1 MKRRL
6 LLLNVALAALI
17 GLAAW
22 RLHQRSIVEN
32 THEQAVLRHAVKI
45 APPPPVTPV
54 LAPKQLSGSTYGDIA
69 QEDLFAKDRNPTVV
83 IEPPVVVPPKP
94 MPPLPL
100 FYGVMNL
107 PSGPIAIMSEKPNT
121 KHIGVHSGD
130 KVGEFTVL
138 ALNSQQIEF
147 EWDGKKIVRK
157 VNELIDRSAQNTAVA
172 PVPNPAPPVNAAP
185 PAVAPGNPPAP
196 SGKVAGIPAAAVAT
210 DDGSYRETDK
220 DGHTWLYRQTPFGI
234 SKVEDKGAKK

>member
-22 RLHQRSIVEN
+22 RLHERWIAEN
-32 THEQAVLRHAVKI
+32 THEQAVLQHAAKI
-45 APPPPVTPV
+45 APPPPITPV
-54 LAPKQLSGSTYGDIA
+54 PAPKPLSGAAYGDIA
-69 QEDLFAKDRNPTVV
+69 QKDLFARDRNPVVV
-83 IEPPVVVPPKP
+83 IDPPVVVPPKP

-121 KHIGVHSGD
+121 KHMGVHSGD

-138 ALNSQQIEF
+138 ALDARQIEF
-147 EWDGKKIVRK
+147 EWDGKKIVRN
-157 VNELIDRSAQNTAVA
+157 VNELIDRSAQNTAA
-172 PVPNPAPPVNAAP
+172 PAPTVSAP
-185 PAVAPGNPPAP
+185 AVTPPQPTVAPGNAAP
-196 SGKVAGIPAAAVAT
+196 GQVAGIPPAAVAT
-210 DDGSYRETDK
+210 DDGSYREKDK
-220 DGHTWLYRQTPFGI
+220 DGRTWLYRQTPFGI

>member
-17 GLAAW
+17 GLAGW
-22 RLHQRSIVEN
+22 RLHERWIAEN
-32 THEQAVLRHAVKI
+32 AHEQAVLQHAAKI

-54 LAPKQLSGSTYGDIA
+54 PAPKPLSGAIYGDIA
-69 QEDLFAKDRNPTVV
+69 QKDLFAKDRNPTVV

-121 KHIGVHSGD
+121 RHMGVHSGD

-138 ALNSQQIEF
+138 ALDSRQIEF
-147 EWDGKKIVRK
+147 EWDGKKITRN
-157 VNELIDRSAQNTAVA
+157 VNELIDRSARNTAAA
-172 PVPNPAPPVNAAP
+172 PVPATPAAPP
-185 PAVAPGNPPAP
+185 PAVAPGNAPAA
-196 SGKVAGIPAAAVAT
+196 SSQVSGIPTAAVAT
-210 DDGSYRETDK
+210 DDGSYREKDK
-220 DGHTWLYRQTPFGI
+220 DGRTWLYRQTPFGI